1 MSEEHN
7 EWQDQIIERIC
18 EKLFQTCSNLEQAY
32 KMFDV
37 NRDGKIEYEEFVQT
51 LVSLKLGMNEQQM

>member
-1 MSEEHN
+1 
-7 EWQDQIIERIC
+7 
-18 EKLFQTCSNLEQAY
+18 
-32 KMFDV
+32 MFDV